1 MRGKAGMR
9 DPSRPAGPRTRID
22 RDKLWQFEMLF
33 YIHYLRMEPERAQSR
48 TIMRWADAD
57 DLTPLRAIIAKA
69 QPTSAKTVA
78 LDAVSF
84 FCLQELLRQDRLV
97 IKGRAAN
104 RPVAP
109 ERFAQAVVGAARYL
123 EHPKADGS
131 EAAFKE
137 IADEL
142 GMAESA
148 LREAV
153 TRVRKVR
160 NGDRRKV
167 RKAKKL

>member
-1 MRGKAGMR
+1 MRGKAGFNIR
-9 DPSRPAGPRTRID
+9 ASRGAWID
-22 RDKLWQFEMLF
+22 RDKLWQVEMLF
-33 YIHYLRMEPERAQSR
+33 YIHSGIEPELAQSW
-48 TIMRWADAD
+48 TIMRWAEAG

-69 QPTSAKTVA
+69 RPTSAKTVA

-84 FCLQELLRQDRLV
+84 LCLQQLLRENRLAV
-97 IKGRAAN
+97 KLQAAH
-104 RPVAP
+104 RPIAP
-109 ERFAQAVVGAARYL
+109 ERFAQAIVGAHRY
-123 EHPKADGS
+123 EQNPDKKSRSDAV
-131 EAAFKE
+131 FKE

-153 TRVRKVR
+153 TRLRNVR
-160 NGDRRKV
+160 NDKKLTV

>member
-1 MRGKAGMR
+1 MRGKAGFNIR
-9 DPSRPAGPRTRID
+9 PSRGAWID

-48 TIMRWADAD
+48 TIMRWAEAG

-69 QPTSAKTVA
+69 RPTSAKTVA
-78 LDAVSF
+78 LDAISF
-84 FCLQELLRQDRLV
+84 LCLQQLLRENRLV
-97 IKGRAAN
+97 VKLQAAN
-104 RPVAP
+104 RPIAP
-109 ERFAQAVVGAARYL
+109 ERFAQAVVGALRY
-123 EHPKADGS
+123 EQHPDKKSRSD
-131 EAAFKE
+131 AAFKE

-153 TRVRKVR
+153 TRLRNLR
-160 NGDRRKV
+160 NGKRRTV

>member
-1 MRGKAGMR
+1 MLGKAGMR

-48 TIMRWADAD
+48 TIMRWADAG

-69 QPTSAKTVA
+69 QPSSAKTVA

-97 IKGRAAN
+97 VKGRAAN

-109 ERFAQAVVGAARYL
+109 ERFAQAFVGAARYL

-131 EAAFKE
+131 ETAFKE

-153 TRVRKVR
+153 TAVRNVRK
-160 NGDRRKV
+160 GKSLKV